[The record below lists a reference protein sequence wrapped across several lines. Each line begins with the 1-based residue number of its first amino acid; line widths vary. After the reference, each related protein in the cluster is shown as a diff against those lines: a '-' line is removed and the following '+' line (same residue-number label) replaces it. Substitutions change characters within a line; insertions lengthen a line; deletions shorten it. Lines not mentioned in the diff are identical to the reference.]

1 MPKQQQQQ
9 RSDICA
15 QGKEKEREKEK
26 QWNCTPILTHRNPRV
41 FFTTAHRSVSTES
54 AFFGGEKKMMQSPRW
69 CALPP
74 HITKRQQKK
83 KKKQGAPVHY
93 EGYDSFVFVHRQ
105 TVLARINK
113 RGLKEDE
120 NCVYAQKKK
129 WKFWETQT
137 RYTVSIHSCFF
148 SPLFFWLSTVHLI
161 LFFFFFSLA
170 AQTHS
175 TVESQKTT
183 ASGRRMWYSEWLG
196 GKRRTDGTT

>member
-1 MPKQQQQQ
+1 MKLYSYSHSQKPSCFFHYRAPVCK
-9 RSDICA
+9 
-15 QGKEKEREKEK
+15 
-26 QWNCTPILTHRNPRV
+26 HRKC
-41 FFTTAHRSVSTES
+41 FFLG
-54 AFFGGEKKMMQSPRW
+54 GGEENDAVT
-69 CALPP
+69 ALVCVTTS
-74 HITKRQQKK
+74 HYEETAKK

-93 EGYDSFVFVHRQ
+93 EDYDSFVFVHRQ